1 LYSAASPDT
10 DYITILSVSGDAE
23 EYNLGDVNGDGS
35 LTAVDVLL
43 CVNYI
48 IGLVDLEPEEF
59 LAADVDGNGVINIY
73 DALLIADLFN

>member
-1 LYSAASPDT
+1 
-10 DYITILSVSGDAE
+10 
-23 EYNLGDVNGDGS
+23 

>member
-1 LYSAASPDT
+1 MAL
-10 DYITILSVSGDAE
+10 SGDAD
-23 EYNLGDVNGDGS
+23 EYSLGDVNGDGS
-35 LTAVDVLL
+35 LTEVDVLL